1 MTAVQKRR
9 LGIQLVA
16 FLGGLGLLGV
26 LVRNCGGAEVAGH
39 LRQIGWLAPFLPL
52 PYIAILV
59 CDTKGWACAIPPTAQ
74 AHAVPLWYLSLAR
87 LAGEAINDLTP
98 TASIGGEP
106 VKVYLLRAHG
116 LTTDAGLASVVVAKT
131 TLTIS
136 QVVFILLGLPFF
148 FSRLGWVRRKPMGM
162 AVRALGHLLPQ
173 WRGLEGWGA
182 RAQLIDAHLLGFY
195 GGNYRRF

>member
-26 LVRNCGGAEVAGH
+26 LVRNVGVAEVASH
-39 LRQIGWLAPFLPL
+39 LRQIGWLAPLLPL
-52 PYIAILV
+52 PYIAVLM
-59 CDTKGWACAIPPTAQ
+59 CDTQGWACAIPPTAQ
-74 AHAVPLWYLSLAR
+74 AHVVPFWYLSLAR

-106 VKVYLLRAHG
+106 VKVYLLRARG

-136 QVVFILLGLPFF
+136 QIVFILLGLPFF
-148 FSRLGWVRRKPMGM
+148 FSRLGWARQGWWV
-162 AVRALGHLLPQ
+162 LGPLLVLPA
-173 WRGLEGWGA
+173 GLSFCLSCWHVGA
-182 RAQLIDAHLLGFY
+182 R
-195 GGNYRRF
+195 R